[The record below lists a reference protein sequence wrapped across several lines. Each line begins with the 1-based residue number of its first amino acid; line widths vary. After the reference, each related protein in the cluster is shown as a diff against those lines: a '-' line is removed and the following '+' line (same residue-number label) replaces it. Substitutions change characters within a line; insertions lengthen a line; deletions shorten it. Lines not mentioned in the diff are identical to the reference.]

1 MNQQQIHVLRCNI
14 FVMAQC
20 ACLLG
25 RCTWPLTWPCSTYVL
40 YRSSVWRFHAKG
52 FLLTLKCFIS
62 FQHKPG
68 LLHCSMTSWAQNE
81 PQIEPLLF
89 LPTLFSSLFSS
100 ICSSSSS
107 TSLSTKT
114 NANRH
119 GARTAEHSHC
129 SYSLCCAVKL
139 LLSEGSA
146 SSAAIWAAVRKLW
159 R

>member
-1 MNQQQIHVLRCNI
+1 MLQHICDGTVCLPPWQVHLTSDLTLQYLCSVQIIGVKISCQGI
-14 FVMAQC
+14 PV
-20 ACLLG
+20 
-25 RCTWPLTWPCSTYVL
+25 
-40 YRSSVWRFHAKG
+40 
-52 FLLTLKCFIS
+52 LTLKCFIS

-68 LLHCSMTSWAQNE
+68 LLHCSMTSLAQNE

-146 SSAAIWAAVRKLW
+146 SSAAI
-159 R
+159 